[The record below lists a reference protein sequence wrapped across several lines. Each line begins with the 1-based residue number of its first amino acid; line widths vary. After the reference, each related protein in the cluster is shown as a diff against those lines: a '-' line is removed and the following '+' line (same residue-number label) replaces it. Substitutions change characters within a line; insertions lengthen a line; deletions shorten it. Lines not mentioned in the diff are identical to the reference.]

1 MDNAKDF
8 ISLTEKEIEKYKSR
22 PNEIAQVL
30 VDKAL
35 LYEAKQAERTEDEI
49 KEMDFLQE
57 NALVR
62 FYVQKK
68 LDGTVAVTNNE
79 IQSFYNANRGLFAN
93 QNESNSDNIA
103 AQIYNF
109 LYRQKLVANETK
121 MIQDII
127 ANFQGELVLSN
138 DEVKYMSN
146 NSVRITAKYFD
157 KIMLEEMK
165 KEDFFTAEA
174 DEIEEI
180 KDKVQINYY
189 IEKSLSGKVNVTE
202 DEVKNFHEMNKESF
216 LNFTIADAYT
226 QIYNFLFQQ
235 KINNDR
241 LEIMKKV
248 VDKYKLNDII
258 KDYDKKGLINLGK
271 IKMTKKD
278 KPDAE

>member
-1 MDNAKDF
+1 MDKDF
-8 ISLTEKEIEKYKSR
+8 ISLTEKEIEKYKSK

-35 LYEAKQAERTEDEI
+35 LYEAKQVEKSDEEK
-49 KEMDFLQE
+49 KEMLFLQE

-68 LDGTVAVTNNE
+68 LDGTVTVTNNE

-93 QNESNSDNIA
+93 QNEANSDNIA

-121 MIQDII
+121 MIQDVIN
-127 ANFQGELVLSN
+127 NFQGDLVLSN

-174 DEIEEI
+174 DELEEI

-189 IEKSLSGKVNVTE
+189 IEKSLTGKVNVTE

-258 KDYDKKGLINLGK
+258 KEYDKKGLINLGK

-278 KPDAE
+278 KEEAE

>member
-1 MDNAKDF
+1 MEKAKEF
-8 ISLTEKEIEKYKSR
+8 ISLTEKELEKYKSR

-35 LYEAKQAERTEDEI
+35 LYEAKLAEHTEQEN
-49 KEMDFLQE
+49 KEMSFLQE

-68 LDGTVAVTNNE
+68 LEGTVAVTNEE
-79 IQSFYNANRGLFAN
+79 IQSFYNANRGLFSN
-93 QNESNSDNIA
+93 QNETNSDNIA
-103 AQIYNF
+103 TQVYNF

-121 MIQDII
+121 MIQEII
-127 ANFQGELVLSN
+127 QNFQGDLVLTN

-157 KIMLEEMK
+157 KIMIEEMG
-165 KEDFFTAEA
+165 KENFIETNKE
-174 DEIEEI
+174 EIDEI
-180 KDKVQINYY
+180 KDKVLVNYY
-189 IEKSLSGKVNVTE
+189 IEKSLSGKVTVTE

-226 QIYNFLFQQ
+226 QIHNFLFQQ

-258 KDYDKKGLINLGK
+258 IEYDKKGLINLGK

-278 KPDAE
+278 KSGE

>member
-1 MDNAKDF
+1 MENAKEF
-8 ISLTEKEIEKYKSR
+8 IALTDKELEKYKSR

-35 LYEAKQAERTEDEI
+35 LYEAKLSEHTELEKKEI
-49 KEMDFLQE
+49 SFLQE

-68 LDGTVAVTNNE
+68 LEGTVNVTNNE
-79 IQSFYNANRGLFAN
+79 IQSFYNANRNLFSN
-93 QNESNSDNIA
+93 QNETNSDNIA
-103 AQIYNF
+103 TQVYNF

-121 MIQDII
+121 MIQEII
-127 ANFQGELVLSN
+127 QNFQGDLILTN

-157 KIMLEEMK
+157 KIMIEEMK
-165 KEDFFTAEA
+165 KENFVNAHN
-174 DEIEEI
+174 DEVSEME
-180 KDKVQINYY
+180 DKVLVNYY

-202 DEVKNFHEMNKESF
+202 DEVKNFHEMNRDSF
-216 LNFTIADAYT
+216 LNFTLADAYT
-226 QIYNFLFQQ
+226 QIHNFLYQQ

-278 KPDAE
+278 KNDE

>member
-1 MDNAKDF
+1 
-8 ISLTEKEIEKYKSR
+8 
-22 PNEIAQVL
+22 
-30 VDKAL
+30 
-35 LYEAKQAERTEDEI
+35 
-49 KEMDFLQE
+49 MDFLQE

-127 ANFQGELVLSN
+127 ANFQGDLVLTN

-165 KEDFFTAEA
+165 KEDFFTTEA

>member
-1 MDNAKDF
+1 MDKDF
-8 ISLTEKEIEKYKSR
+8 ISLTEKEIEKYKDK

-35 LYEAKQAERTEDEI
+35 LYEAQQVEKSNEEK
-49 KEMDFLQE
+49 KEMLFLQE

-68 LDGTVAVTNNE
+68 LDGTVTVTNNE

-93 QNESNSDNIA
+93 QNEANSDNIA

-109 LYRQKLVANETK
+109 LHRQKLVANETK
-121 MIQDII
+121 MIQDVIS
-127 ANFQGELVLSN
+127 NFQGDLVLSN

-174 DEIEEI
+174 DELEEI

-189 IEKSLSGKVNVTE
+189 IEKSLTGKVNVTE

-258 KDYDKKGLINLGK
+258 KEYDKKGLINLGK

-278 KPDAE
+278 KQDAE

>member
-1 MDNAKDF
+1 MDNVKDF
-8 ISLTEKEIEKYKSR
+8 ISLTEKEIEKYKNR

-35 LYEAKQAERTEDEI
+35 LYEAKQAERTEAEL

-127 ANFQGELVLSN
+127 SNFQGDLVLSN

-165 KEDFFTAEA
+165 KEDFLTAEA

-258 KDYDKKGLINLGK
+258 KEYDKKGLINLGK

>member
-1 MDNAKDF
+1 M
-8 ISLTEKEIEKYKSR
+8 
-22 PNEIAQVL
+22 
-30 VDKAL
+30 
-35 LYEAKQAERTEDEI
+35 
-49 KEMDFLQE
+49 
-57 NALVR
+57 
-62 FYVQKK
+62 
-68 LDGTVAVTNNE
+68 AVTNNE

-180 KDKVQINYY
+180 KDKVQINYN

>member
-1 MDNAKDF
+1 MEKAKEF
-8 ISLTEKEIEKYKSR
+8 ISLTEKELEKYKSR

-35 LYEAKQAERTEDEI
+35 LYEAKLAEHTEQEN
-49 KEMDFLQE
+49 KEMSFLQE

-68 LDGTVAVTNNE
+68 LEGTVAVTNEE
-79 IQSFYNANRGLFAN
+79 IQSFYNANRGLFSN
-93 QNESNSDNIA
+93 QNETNSDNIA
-103 AQIYNF
+103 TQVYNF

-121 MIQDII
+121 MIQEII
-127 ANFQGELVLSN
+127 QNFQGDLVLTN

-157 KIMLEEMK
+157 KIMIEEMG
-165 KEDFFTAEA
+165 KENFIETNKE
-174 DEIEEI
+174 EIDEI
-180 KDKVQINYY
+180 KDKVLVNYY
-189 IEKSLSGKVNVTE
+189 IEKSLSGKVTVTE

-226 QIYNFLFQQ
+226 QIHNFLFQQ

-258 KDYDKKGLINLGK
+258 KDYNKKGLINLGK
-271 IKMTKKD
+271 KKMKKKD